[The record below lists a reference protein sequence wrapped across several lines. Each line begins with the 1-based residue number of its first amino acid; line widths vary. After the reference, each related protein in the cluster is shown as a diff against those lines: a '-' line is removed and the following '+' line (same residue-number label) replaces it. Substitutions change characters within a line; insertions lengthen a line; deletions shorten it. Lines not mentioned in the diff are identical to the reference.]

1 MRSILTW
8 RGGLCQE
15 CEKNIEAVQD
25 DMKHEE
31 SRHNWT
37 QTTFNNGVKVENKT
51 LNIWRELV
59 SDAS

>member
-1 MRSILTW
+1 
-8 RGGLCQE
+8 LCQE